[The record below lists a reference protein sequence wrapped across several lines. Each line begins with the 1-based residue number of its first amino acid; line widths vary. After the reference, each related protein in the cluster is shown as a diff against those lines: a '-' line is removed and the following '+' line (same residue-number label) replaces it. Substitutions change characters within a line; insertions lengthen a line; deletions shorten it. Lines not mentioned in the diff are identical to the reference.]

1 MPQVFHFAEGT
12 LEQTLVNP
20 SYEPVIPPL
29 GTYKILEK
37 GRGRPLSFSCQFNI
51 LTSKVIFL
59 NVKPSFITTI
69 SLKKKEYFNKKVRRI
84 KLQNKM

>member
-12 LEQTLVNP
+12 LEQKLVNP

-37 GRGRPLSFSCQFNI
+37 GRGRPLSSSCQFII
-51 LTSKVIFL
+51 LTSKVICF

-69 SLKKKEYFNKKVRRI
+69 SLKKEYFNKKVRRI